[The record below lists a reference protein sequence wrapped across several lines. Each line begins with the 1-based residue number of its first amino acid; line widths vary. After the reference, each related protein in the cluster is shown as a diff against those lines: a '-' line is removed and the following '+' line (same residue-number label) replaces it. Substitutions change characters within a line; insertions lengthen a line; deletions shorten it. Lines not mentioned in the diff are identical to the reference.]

1 MGKALDKKTRTKA
14 WILLIAVLL
23 AMLIPMRVQYQDGGT
38 VRYRAILY
46 RVEKAHAAA
55 VEEHR
60 KGFLTGTRVYLLSL
74 CVYDDV
80 VFVPDDIETTLSP
93 AGGNA

>member
-1 MGKALDKKTRTKA
+1 MGKPLDKKTRTKA
-14 WILLIAVLL
+14 WILLIAVLI

-38 VRYRAILY
+38 VLYRAVLY
-46 RVEKAHAAA
+46 RVEKSHAAA

-60 KGFLTGTRVYLLSL
+60 KGFLTAHEVRILFWQ
-74 CVYDDV
+74 VYDDV